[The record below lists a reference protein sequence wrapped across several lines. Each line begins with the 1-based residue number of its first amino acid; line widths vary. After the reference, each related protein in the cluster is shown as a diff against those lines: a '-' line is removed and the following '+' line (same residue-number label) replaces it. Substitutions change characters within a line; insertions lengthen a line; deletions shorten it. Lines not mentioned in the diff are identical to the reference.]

1 MCFSGSACP
10 GRTLTQGTGSRVG
23 TILRKV
29 HVALSPE
36 LGPRDFCAQSGILW
50 PGDPQALVQSGLGL
64 DCRGAGKNHGSR
76 VLSPNWVRKSL
87 LPLAAGQGPP
97 Y

>member
-1 MCFSGSACP
+1 M
-10 GRTLTQGTGSRVG
+10 
-23 TILRKV
+23 
-29 HVALSPE
+29 ALSPE

-76 VLSPNWVRKSL
+76 VLRPPTGSACSASCL
-87 LPLAAGQGPP
+87 LLQAGGLPIEGLSCALGSA
-97 Y
+97 

>member
-1 MCFSGSACP
+1 M
-10 GRTLTQGTGSRVG
+10 
-23 TILRKV
+23 
-29 HVALSPE
+29 ALSPE

-76 VLSPNWVRKSL
+76 VLMSPTGSACSAFCCRPGASL
-87 LPLAAGQGPP
+87 LRVLAVHWVLHDRGDAADQERWLDTG
-97 Y
+97 